1 MAAFCDVSISIQ
13 LGEGEILLLG
23 DRTPGTWAYSEGHRG
38 IWAFSEIMVRRSER
52 TERRP
57 R

>member
-1 MAAFCDVSISIQ
+1 MAAFRYTSISIQ

-38 IWAFSEIMVRRSER
+38 IWAFSEIMVRRLER